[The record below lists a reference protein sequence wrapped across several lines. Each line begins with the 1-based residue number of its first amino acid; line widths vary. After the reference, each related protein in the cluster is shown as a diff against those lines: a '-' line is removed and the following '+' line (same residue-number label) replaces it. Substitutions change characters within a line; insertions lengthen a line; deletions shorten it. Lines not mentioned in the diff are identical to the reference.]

1 MSRARDDILGELA
14 REEARLDDL
23 ERTRT
28 EARARIA
35 SLRSELEIAAPPSVP
50 VSMRLPLTTNG
61 QAPQTPADKVK
72 LFRSLF
78 RGRPDVFPTRFVS
91 KKSNKPGYA
100 PACSNKWEPRAVRAQ
115 DRRQVQRLRKPG
127 IHSFR

>member
-78 RGRPDVFPTRFVS
+78 RGRRPTSSQLGSSATTR
-91 KKSNKPGYA
+91 
-100 PACSNKWEPRAVRAQ
+100 
-115 DRRQVQRLRKPG
+115 RLRLRGPG
-127 IHSFR
+127 CHLAERRRSPSPDRSPQR